1 MRSSA
6 AGRPIRRKRVGAPER
21 EGGERDNNLMS
32 PILTP
37 KFFYVTVHDMNIET
51 RPYLMKVRAEKAAAT
66 RARIVESATDLMVER
81 TLDGLTLDAIAERA
95 HITVRTILRIFG
107 SKEEVFAAAA
117 RFEGGRGHGALR
129 PGDVAAS
136 IKILFDDYEKIG
148 DAVILRL
155 ADEGRVP
162 ALDALLRSGRS
173 NHRRW
178 IEESFAPQ
186 LALRGKAR
194 RAALLTAILVATDV
208 YAWKLLR
215 RDFGLNRRAAEAVI
229 RGMVDSLVGGG

>member
-1 MRSSA
+1 
-6 AGRPIRRKRVGAPER
+6 
-21 EGGERDNNLMS
+21 
-32 PILTP
+32 
-37 KFFYVTVHDMNIET
+37 MNIES

-66 RARIVESATDLMVER
+66 KERIVKSATDLIVER
-81 TLDGLTLDAIAERA
+81 TLDGLTLDAIAERSNVA
-95 HITVRTILRIFG
+95 VRTVLRIFG
-107 SKEEVFAAAA
+107 SKEEVFAAAV
-117 RFEGGRGHGALR
+117 RFESRRGHGELH

-136 IKILFDDYEKIG
+136 VKTLFDDYEKIG

-162 ALDALLRSGRS
+162 SLDALLKSGRV

-186 LALRGKAR
+186 LASCDKAR
-194 RAALLTAILVATDV
+194 RPELLNAILVATDV

-215 RDFGLNRRAAEAVI
+215 RDFGLSRRAAEAVI
-229 RGMVDSLVGGG
+229 RGIVDSLVGGV

>member
-1 MRSSA
+1 
-6 AGRPIRRKRVGAPER
+6 
-21 EGGERDNNLMS
+21 
-32 PILTP
+32 
-37 KFFYVTVHDMNIET
+37 MNIET

-66 RARIVESATDLMVER
+66 RERIVKSATDLIVER

-95 HITVRTILRIFG
+95 KVTVRTVLRIFG
-107 SKEEVFAAAA
+107 SKDEVFAAAV
-117 RFEGGRGHGALR
+117 RFEAGRGHGALH

-162 ALDALLRSGRS
+162 ALDALLKSGRV

-178 IEESFAPQ
+178 IEQSFAPQ
-186 LALRGKAR
+186 LASRDKAR

-215 RDFGLNRRAAEAVI
+215 RDFALGRRAAEAVI
-229 RGMVDSLVGGG
+229 RGIVDSLVGGG

>member
-1 MRSSA
+1 
-6 AGRPIRRKRVGAPER
+6 
-21 EGGERDNNLMS
+21 
-32 PILTP
+32 
-37 KFFYVTVHDMNIET
+37 MNIET

-66 RARIVESATDLMVER
+66 RERIVKSATDLIVER

-95 HITVRTILRIFG
+95 KVTVRTVLRIFG
-107 SKEEVFAAAA
+107 SKDEVFAAAV
-117 RFEGGRGHGALR
+117 RFEGDRGHGALH

-162 ALDALLRSGRS
+162 ALDALLKSGRV

-178 IEESFAPQ
+178 IEQSFAPQ
-186 LALRGKAR
+186 LASRDKAR

-215 RDFGLNRRAAEAVI
+215 RDFALGRRAAEAVI
-229 RGMVDSLVGGG
+229 RGIVDSLVGGG